1 MRDVAKIV
9 AKWQKIKEAQGVGT
23 EHETVESKPVKAN
36 RSVGNRQAKA
46 NPKPSN
52 KKPRGGNAGKRKAK
66 DD

>member
-1 MRDVAKIV
+1 MVDVAKIV

-23 EHETVESKPVKAN
+23 EHETVESKPVKKN

-52 KKPRGGNAGKRKAK
+52 KKPRGSNAGKRKTK
-66 DD
+66 DN